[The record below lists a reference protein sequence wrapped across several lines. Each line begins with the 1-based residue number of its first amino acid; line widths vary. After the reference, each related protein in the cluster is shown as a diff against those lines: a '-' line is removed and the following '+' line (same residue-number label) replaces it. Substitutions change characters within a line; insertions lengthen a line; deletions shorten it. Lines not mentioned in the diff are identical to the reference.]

1 MKKNSAFVAIVI
13 ILAFVIGFVLWEFV
27 LGNPSNFKDPLTRK
41 APMSDSILGLMY
53 VGGFLV
59 PVLLGLSLMVFTF
72 IAERMLSLKKAKGKK
87 DLAVLL
93 PQIEKLL
100 NEGNLDAVTKLCN
113 DQKGTVAN
121 IIRAGIARFKDVQNN
136 SSMSAEQKSEEV
148 KKTIEEVTM
157 LETPLLEQNLVI
169 LSTIAS
175 ISTMVGLLGTVLGMI
190 RSFRAL
196 GEGGAGASATQLS
209 VGISEALW
217 NTALGIGGAII
228 AIVFYNFFTNKV
240 DKFTYLIDEAS
251 LNLLETIKVR
261 FLGKTANV

>member
-1 MKKNSAFVAIVI
+1 MKKNSTFVAIVI
-13 ILAFVIGFVLWEFV
+13 LGAFVIGFVIWQFV
-27 LGNPSNFKDPLTRK
+27 LGNPSNFADPLTREK
-41 APMSDSILGLMY
+41 PLKDSILGLMY

-59 PVLLGLSLMVFTF
+59 PVLLAMSLMVFTF
-72 IAERMLSLKKAKGKK
+72 VGERFLSLSKAKGKK
-87 DLAVLL
+87 DLTLLL

-100 NEGNLDAVTKLCN
+100 NEGNLDAVTDLCN
-113 DQKGTVAN
+113 QQKGTVAN
-121 IIRAGIARFKDVQNN
+121 IIRAGIARFKEVQKDNTLT
-136 SSMSAEQKSEEV
+136 SEQKSDEV

-175 ISTMVGLLGTVLGMI
+175 ISTMIGLLGTVLGMI

-196 GEGGAGASATQLS
+196 GEGGAGASATALS

-261 FLGKTANV
+261 FLGKSNA

>member
-1 MKKNSAFVAIVI
+1 MKKNSTFVAIVI
-13 ILAFVIGFVLWEFV
+13 VSSFVIGYLLWEFV

-41 APMSDSILGLMY
+41 SPPAESILGLMY

-59 PVLLGLSLMVFTF
+59 PVLLGLSLMIFTF
-72 IAERMLSLKKAKGKK
+72 IAERLLSLSKAKGKK
-87 DLAVLL
+87 DLTTLL

-100 NEGNLDAVTKLCN
+100 NEGNLDAVTDLCN
-113 DQKGTVAN
+113 QQKGTVAN

-136 SSMSAEQKSEEV
+136 SSMSPEQKIEEV
-148 KKTIEEVTM
+148 KKTIDEVTM

-175 ISTMVGLLGTVLGMI
+175 IATMVGLLGTVFGMI
-190 RSFRAL
+190 RSFKAL
-196 GEGGAGASATQLS
+196 GEGGAGSSATQLS
-209 VGISEALW
+209 VGISEALI

-228 AIVFYNFFTNKV
+228 AIVAYNFFTNKV

-261 FLGKTANV
+261 FLGKAKA

>member
-1 MKKNSAFVAIVI
+1 MKKNSTFVAIVI
-13 ILAFVIGFVLWEFV
+13 LGSFVVAFLIWQFV
-27 LGNPSNFKDPLTRK
+27 LGNPSNFSDPLVREK
-41 APMSDSILGLMY
+41 PLKDSILGLIY

-59 PVLLGLSLMVFTF
+59 PVLIGLSLMVFSF
-72 IAERMLSLKKAKGKK
+72 VAERFLSLAKAKGKK
-87 DLAVLL
+87 DLTVLL

-100 NEGNLDAVTKLCN
+100 NEGKFDAVIDLCN
-113 DQKGTVAN
+113 QQKGTVAN
-121 IIRAGIARFKDVQNN
+121 ILRAGITRFKEVQNN
-136 SSMSAEQKSEEV
+136 PSMSPEMKSEEV
-148 KKTIEEVTM
+148 KKTLEEVTM

-175 ISTMVGLLGTVLGMI
+175 ISTMIGLLGTVLGMI

-196 GEGGAGASATQLS
+196 GEGGAGSSATALS

-240 DKFTYLIDEAS
+240 DKFVYLIDEAS

-261 FLGKTANV
+261 FLGKSSV